1 MKYFSKSELQFAYD
15 HIENYVV
22 KVVKDKEI
30 YDFSIDEI
38 LFEYF
43 EYKEK
48 INLWLIDTIKVKISF
63 SLAL

>member
-1 MKYFSKSELQFAYD
+1 MGYYND
-15 HIENYVV
+15 HIENYAV

-30 YDFSIDEI
+30 YNFSIDEI

>member
-1 MKYFSKSELQFAYD
+1 M
-15 HIENYVV
+15 